1 MAESSD
7 SSTGKMLISESFIGY
22 HQQNHISGQEFNGF
36 CLVLLNNCM
45 RKPSTDSWLKRHGLN
60 PQTFADIALEQA
72 RATLVVA
79 TELLKQRLGLVDAS
93 QKRVLEQFSSQTKTK
108 AGRAQIT
115 EKQCYEV
122 LNIGKQANRRIFK
135 KHRKVKR
142 QERQAPQR

>member
-1 MAESSD
+1 MAEYSD
-7 SSTGKMLISESFIGY
+7 SSTEKMPISESFTG
-22 HQQNHISGQEFNGF
+22 HQLQNQISGQEFNGF
-36 CLVLLNNCM
+36 CLVLLNKSM

-60 PQTFADIALEQA
+60 LHNFADIALEQA
-72 RATLVVA
+72 RATLVA
-79 TELLKQRLGLVDAS
+79 TELLQQRVGLVNTS
-93 QKRVLEQFSSQTKTK
+93 QKRVLEQFSLQTKTK

-115 EKQCYEV
+115 EKQCYKV